1 MEIKEKVATNF
12 GPNEQ
17 SKYYGLD
24 LSYTEAMSFT
34 AYLIDL
40 KGLDGL
46 FDFMASDKSYEEF
59 FGKTYYELEEDWKQN
74 ISEQ

>member
-1 MEIKEKVATNF
+1 MATNF

-17 SKYYGLD
+17 SKYYGLE

-40 KGLDGL
+40 NGLDGL
-46 FDFMASDKSYEEF
+46 FDFMSSEKSYEEF
-59 FGKTYYELEEDWKQN
+59 YGKSYYTLEKEWKN
-74 ISEQ
+74 SISEN

>member
-1 MEIKEKVATNF
+1 MVTNF

-17 SKYYGLD
+17 SKYYGLE

-46 FDFMASDKSYEEF
+46 FDFMSSEKSYEEF
-59 FGKTYYELEEDWKQN
+59 FGKTYYELEEDWKQS

>member
-1 MEIKEKVATNF
+1 MVTNF

-17 SKYYGLD
+17 SKYYGLE

-40 KGLDGL
+40 NGLDGL
-46 FDFMASDKSYEEF
+46 FDFMSSDKSYEEF
-59 FGKTYYELEEDWKQN
+59 FGKSYVELENSWKQSV
-74 ISEQ
+74 SE

>member
-1 MEIKEKVATNF
+1 MGYPKLKKKVATNF

-46 FDFMASDKSYEEF
+46 FDFMSSEKSYEEF
-59 FGKTYYELEEDWKQN
+59 FG
-74 ISEQ
+74 ICS